1 MPKVSV
7 IMGAYNCAETLDEAL
22 KSLLNQT
29 FTDWEAV
36 ICDDASKDGTLKKLN
51 EYKEKY
57 PGKFVV
63 IHNEINLTLAGSLNR
78 CLREANGK
86 YIARMDCDD
95 ISVSER
101 FQKQVEFLD
110 SHREFAVVGTY
121 MQSFNEKGLQ
131 HIIPNKQE
139 PTKYDLPKSNAFHHA
154 TIMMRKSV
162 YDDLNGYTVSS
173 KTRRL
178 EDAELWYRFFEKG
191 YKGYTLSEP
200 LYLVREDEV
209 AFKRRK
215 FKYCVDASRVIS
227 EGITRLKLPKKYYIY
242 ALKPIIS
249 YFTPYG
255 LKKKFRENYSNS

>member
-7 IMGAYNCAETLDEAL
+7 IMGAYNCEETLDESIE
-22 KSLLNQT
+22 SLLNQT
-29 FTDWEAV
+29 FKDWEAI
-36 ICDDASKDGTLKKLN
+36 ICDDASKDNTLKKLN
-51 EYKEKY
+51 DYKMKY
-57 PGKFVV
+57 PGKFV
-63 IHNEINLTLAGSLNR
+63 ILHNDYNLTLAGALNR
-78 CLREANGK
+78 CLREANGE

-95 ISVSER
+95 ISVPDR

-110 SHREFAVVGTY
+110 SHREYAVVGTY
-121 MQSFNEKGLQ
+121 MQSFDESGMH

-139 PTKYDLPKSNAFHHA
+139 PTKFDLPKSNAFHHA

-162 YDDLNGYTVSS
+162 YDDLHGYTVSS

-200 LYLVREDEV
+200 LYLVREDE
-209 AFKRRK
+209 ATFKRRRFK
-215 FKYCVDASRVIS
+215 FCVDASKVIS